1 MKTDN
6 DKQHEWE
13 ALAASEQDSGKQL
26 LRPFE
31 QGQWQLLA
39 SDISQKL
46 ELQDQSLSLLD
57 VGCGNA
63 YLVSLFESLV
73 SSITGID
80 YAPSMISEAKK
91 RLPHSHFEVSSADK
105 LRFSDEMFD
114 RSLSYSIFHYFL
126 SDQQIFDA
134 IDELCRVTKKGGI
147 ILIGDLLDKRF
158 EHEIK
163 SKSDVAIEV
172 NLPKIKRYS
181 EWRFVDL
188 DAVVDFL
195 RNKTNRVEILVQN
208 EAFATSSYRKDIKI
222 WV

>member
-126 SDQQIFDA
+126 I
-134 IDELCRVTKKGGI
+134 
-147 ILIGDLLDKRF
+147 
-158 EHEIK
+158 
-163 SKSDVAIEV
+163 
-172 NLPKIKRYS
+172 
-181 EWRFVDL
+181 
-188 DAVVDFL
+188 
-195 RNKTNRVEILVQN
+195 
-208 EAFATSSYRKDIKI
+208 
-222 WV
+222 